1 MISSATITV
10 QGVVQ
15 GVGFRPFIH
24 KLAADSNL
32 SGYILNCPE
41 GIFIEVE
48 GLKDNIE
55 DFYRDIKKQKP
66 PASRIIDTTI
76 KYQAVKDFKD
86 FTIKK
91 SRTNGRNAMFI
102 SPDLALCRDCRR
114 ELGDTNDRRYEFP
127 FINCTNCGPRYTII
141 KDIPYD
147 RPLTTMKDF
156 IMCHLCQKEYEDIED
171 RRYHA
176 QPDCCSACGP
186 SLSWYV
192 HDIEYREK
200 PLEKACNALKEGKII
215 ALKGLGGFH
224 LVCDARKDEAV
235 KTLRKRKERP
245 DKPFAVMFP
254 NIDILKDYAFI
265 TEEAKELLTGSISP
279 IVMLK
284 KKENTDLSEEV
295 APGLSDIGCMLP
307 YTPLHEI
314 LFRKGSFKALIMT
327 SGNLQDEPIQID
339 NETCREHLKYIADGF
354 LFHNRDIARRCDDSV
369 VKQIDKHFQIIR
381 RARGY
386 TPLPVKL
393 NFSPE
398 KKFTILACGG
408 ELKNTFS
415 IYKDGFA
422 FLSPHTGD
430 LNNLETFSF
439 YEETIEHYCS
449 LFNINPSVIAYDMHP
464 AYLSTDYALKREAK
478 VKIPVQHH
486 HAHFASCMAE
496 HGIKEKSIGVI
507 FDGTGYGTDGKTWG
521 GEFFA
526 GDYKEVER
534 VAHLKYYPMPGGDMA
549 AVEGYRMALS
559 YLYPLLKEEIHNIP
573 FINKEKNCKNII
585 SLIKSNIN
593 CPETSSMGRFFDGI
607 ASITGLRHSSTY
619 EGQAAMELEAMAAE
633 GINTY
638 YPFSLEERETLII
651 NPETLFYYLIEDIK
665 KNTGR
670 AVISAKIHNSI
681 VIMIK
686 DICNKIRKLYN
697 LKNVILSGGVFQ
709 NSYLSVKTE
718 KILLENGFNVYQ
730 NLKIPPNDGGI
741 SPGQI
746 AVAYSVI
753 SDQLS
758 VSSGLLAFNQ
768 SEGSL

>member
-1 MISSATITV
+1 MISSAIIKI

-24 KLAADSNL
+24 KLAMDRKL

-41 GIFIEVE
+41 GVFIEVE

-55 DFYRDIKKQKP
+55 DFYRDIKKRKP

-76 KYQAVKDFKD
+76 KYQPLKDFKN

-102 SPDLALCRDCRR
+102 SPDLAICHDCRR
-114 ELGDTNDRRYEFP
+114 ELGNTNDRRYEFP

-156 IMCHLCQKEYEDIED
+156 IMCPLCRKEYEDIED

-176 QPDCCSACGP
+176 QPDCCSVCGP
-186 SLSWYV
+186 SLSWYAG
-192 HDIEYREK
+192 DIEDREK
-200 PLEKACNALKEGKII
+200 PLEKACNALKDGKII

-245 DKPFAVMFP
+245 AKPFAIMFP
-254 NIDILKDYAFI
+254 NTDILENYAFI

-284 KKENTDLSEEV
+284 KKENTDLSEEIC
-295 APGLSDIGCMLP
+295 PGLAHIGSMLP

-314 LFRKGSFKALIMT
+314 LFRKGNFKALIMT
-327 SGNLQDEPIQID
+327 SGNLQDEPIQIN
-339 NETCREHLKYIADGF
+339 NEECREKLKNIADGF

-369 VKQIDKHFQIIR
+369 VKQINKNFQIIR

-398 KKFTILACGG
+398 KDITILACGG

-415 IYKDGFA
+415 IYKDGFV
-422 FLSPHTGD
+422 FSSPHTGD

-464 AYLSTDYALKREAK
+464 AYLSTGYALKREAA
-478 VKIPVQHH
+478 VNIPVQHH
-486 HAHFASCMAE
+486 HAHFASCLAE
-496 HGIKEKSIGVI
+496 HGVKEKSIGVI
-507 FDGTGYGTDGKTWG
+507 FDGTGYGTDGKIWG
-521 GEFFA
+521 GEFFT
-526 GDYKEVER
+526 GDCKEVER

-559 YLYPLLKEEIHNIP
+559 YLYPLFRGEIETLLSTEGNSG
-573 FINKEKNCKNII
+573 NII
-585 SLIKSNIN
+585 NLIKSNIN
-593 CPETSSMGRFFDGI
+593 CPETSSMGRFFDGV
-607 ASITGLRHSSTY
+607 ASITGLRHRSTY
-619 EGQAAMELEAMAAE
+619 EGQSAMELEAIAAE
-633 GINTY
+633 DINSY
-638 YPFSLEERETLII
+638 YPFSLEEGETLII
-651 NPETLFYYLIEDIK
+651 NPDPLFYYLLEDIK
-665 KNTGR
+665 KRTER
-670 AVISAKIHNSI
+670 PVISAKFHNSI
-681 VIMIK
+681 VVMIK
-686 DICNKIRKLYN
+686 DICNKMRKLYN

-709 NSYLSVKTE
+709 NSYLSVRTE
-718 KILLENGFNVYQ
+718 KILLESGFNVYQ
-730 NLKIPPNDGGI
+730 NLGIPPNDGGI
-741 SPGQI
+741 SMGQI
-746 AVAYSVI
+746 AVAYSN
-753 SDQLS
+753 
-758 VSSGLLAFNQ
+758 VSR
-768 SEGSL
+768 EK